1 MRRFRSSIQDWIY
14 TPDSRPGSYG
24 TSPMAQ
30 SRKAKLPS
38 ILISTTI
45 LAGLWWIIVQGRA
58 DAWLVGLPAVALAS
72 WASIRL
78 GGNQLPKPSPGGMV
92 VFITLFLRESVRGG
106 IDVARRTLGPAL
118 RIEPGFHRYRL
129 HISHSA
135 ARVLLINCIGLLP
148 GTLAAD
154 LDGDHA
160 ELHLLDTGV
169 NPDPQLQQLE
179 QAVAQLFGLPL
190 ETSDD

>member
-1 MRRFRSSIQDWIY
+1 
-14 TPDSRPGSYG
+14 
-24 TSPMAQ
+24 MAQ
-30 SRKAKLPS
+30 SHKAKLPG
-38 ILISTTI
+38 ILITTAI
-45 LAGLWWIIVQGRA
+45 LSGLWWLIVQGRA
-58 DAWLVGLPAVALAS
+58 DAWLIGLPAVALAS

-78 GGNQLPKPSPGGMV
+78 GGSELPGLSPGGLV

-106 IDVARRTLGPAL
+106 IDVARRTLGPGL

-129 HISHSA
+129 HISHPA

-160 ELHLLDTGV
+160 DLHLLDTGE
-169 NPDPQLQQLE
+169 NPDPQLLQLE
-179 QAVAQLFGLPL
+179 QAVARLFGLTL
-190 ETSDD
+190 ETGDD

>member
-1 MRRFRSSIQDWIY
+1 M
-14 TPDSRPGSYG
+14 
-24 TSPMAQ
+24 
-30 SRKAKLPS
+30 
-38 ILISTTI
+38 STAV
-45 LAGLWWIIVQGRA
+45 LAGLWWIMVQGRA
-58 DAWLVGLPAVALAS
+58 DAWLIGLPAVALAS

-78 GGNQLPKPSPGGMV
+78 GGNQLPGLSPGGMV
-92 VFITLFLRESVRGG
+92 AFITLFLRESVRGG

-118 RIEPGFHRYRL
+118 RIEPGFHKYSL
-129 HISHSA
+129 HISHPA

-179 QAVAQLFGLPL
+179 QAVAQLFGLTL
-190 ETSDD
+190 ETGDD